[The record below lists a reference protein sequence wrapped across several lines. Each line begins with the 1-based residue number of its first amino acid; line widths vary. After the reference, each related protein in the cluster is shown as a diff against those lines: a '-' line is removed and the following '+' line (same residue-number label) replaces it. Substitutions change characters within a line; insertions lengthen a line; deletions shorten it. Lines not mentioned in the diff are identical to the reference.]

1 MVWSRISGSLIL
13 SLYGLLSLSACS
25 SEQSTTLESEPPIE
39 RPATAD
45 LPCNDAWGV
54 VPATWTQL
62 SHDDGQSNADLTSQ
76 SWSIGDIALSS
87 ANLVEATRFDIDR
100 PARIVGVSVQY
111 GPLPEAGRWPLT
123 LGLHQDL
130 DTTALIFGRWM
141 HSGRAVAA
149 EWISKPVNGWTTFY
163 PSRHPDAA

>member
-62 SHDDGQSNADLTSQ
+62 SHDDGKATQTS
-76 SWSIGDIALSS
+76 
-87 ANLVEATRFDIDR
+87 
-100 PARIVGVSVQY
+100 PAR
-111 GPLPEAGRWPLT
+111 AGASETSLSPAPTW
-123 LGLHQDL
+123 
-130 DTTALIFGRWM
+130 
-141 HSGRAVAA
+141 
-149 EWISKPVNGWTTFY
+149 
-163 PSRHPDAA
+163 

>member
-25 SEQSTTLESEPPIE
+25 SDKAPRSSLNRQLSALPPPTS
-39 RPATAD
+39 PATT
-45 LPCNDAWGV
+45 PGAWY
-54 VPATWTQL
+54 PATWTQL
-62 SHDDGQSNADLTSQ
+62 SHDDGRSNADLTSQ

-111 GPLPEAGRWPLT
+111 G
-123 LGLHQDL
+123 
-130 DTTALIFGRWM
+130 AL
-141 HSGRAVAA
+141 
-149 EWISKPVNGWTTFY
+149 
-163 PSRHPDAA
+163 PSRTLAADARSTPRLWTQRL